1 MKLRKGILEKIKT
14 LREYREKQ
22 YQLLCDAVYERKGWD
37 ENGVPTLDTIRKLQ
51 IDFPEVVALWQNYN
65 NNK

>member
-1 MKLRKGILEKIKT
+1 SVQEKIKA

-22 YQLLCDAVYERKGWD
+22 YQLLCDAVYKRKGWD
-37 ENGVPTLDTIRKLQ
+37 ENGIPTLETIKRLK
-51 IDFPEVVALWQNYN
+51 IDFPEVLSVWQNYH